1 MKKWIEKN
9 KYFVGAIGVILIAL
23 FSFLLFEN
31 QQKEEVKEA
40 INTVVSSGLEE
51 AEKQKKHVETKSS
64 ETVQSNQVDV
74 ITGTEAQEETPIP
87 TVISLTEGER
97 PSVKTIQNA
106 QENFNEVSDS
116 VLGSIEI
123 DSIQLKLPI
132 LMGDS
137 FDNMLYGAC
146 TVLSKQTM
154 GKGNYALAS
163 HNAGYEGLLF
173 TSLNKVSVGD
183 LVKLND
189 REGHSFIYKV
199 KEQKHVDM
207 TDTTM
212 LNLTRKPT
220 LTLITCDQATKTTG
234 RIIVIAELV

>member
-1 MKKWIEKN
+1 MKTWIEKN
-9 KYFVGAIGVILIAL
+9 KYFVGAIGIILIAL
-23 FSFLLFEN
+23 FSLLLFEN
-31 QQKEEVKEA
+31 RQKEGVKEA

-51 AEKQKKHVETKSS
+51 AKKPKKHLETKSS
-64 ETVQSNQVDV
+64 ETVQSNQVDI
-74 ITGTEAQEETPIP
+74 ITGTEAQEETTIP
-87 TVISLTEGER
+87 VGVALSEGER
-97 PSVKTIQNA
+97 PTIKTIQNV

-132 LMGDS
+132 LIGDS

-146 TVLSKQTM
+146 TVLPKQTM

-183 LVKLND
+183 LIKVND
-189 REGHSFIYKV
+189 RSGHSFIYKV
-199 KEQKHVDM
+199 KEQRHVDM

-234 RIIVIAELV
+234 RIIVIAELI

>member
-1 MKKWIEKN
+1 MKN

-23 FSFLLFEN
+23 FHSFFSKPTKRRSERSYKYN
-31 QQKEEVKEA
+31 GIKWFRGSRKA
-40 INTVVSSGLEE
+40 
-51 AEKQKKHVETKSS
+51 KKHVETKSS

-74 ITGTEAQEETPIP
+74 ITGTEVQEETPIP

-97 PSVKTIQNA
+97 PSVKTIQSA
-106 QENFNEVSDS
+106 QVNFNEVSDS

-146 TVLSKQTM
+146 TVLSKQMM

-163 HNAGYEGLLF
+163 HNAGYEGLL
-173 TSLNKVSVGD
+173 LP
-183 LVKLND
+183 
-189 REGHSFIYKV
+189 R
-199 KEQKHVDM
+199 
-207 TDTTM
+207 
-212 LNLTRKPT
+212 
-220 LTLITCDQATKTTG
+220 
-234 RIIVIAELV
+234 

>member
-9 KYFVGAIGVILIAL
+9 KYFVGAIGAILIAL

-40 INTVVSSGLEE
+40 INTVISSGLEE
-51 AEKQKKHVETKSS
+51 AKKPKKHVETKSN

-74 ITGTEAQEETPIP
+74 ITGTEAQEETTIP
-87 TVISLTEGER
+87 VGVALSEGER
-97 PSVKTIQNA
+97 PTINTIQNA

-146 TVLSKQTM
+146 TVLPKQIM

-189 REGHSFIYKV
+189 REGHSFTYKV
-199 KEQKHVDM
+199 KEQK
-207 TDTTM
+207 
-212 LNLTRKPT
+212 
-220 LTLITCDQATKTTG
+220 
-234 RIIVIAELV
+234 

>member
-1 MKKWIEKN
+1 MKTWIEKN
-9 KYFVGAIGVILIAL
+9 KYFVGAIGIILIAL
-23 FSFLLFEN
+23 FSLLLFEN
-31 QQKEEVKEA
+31 RQKEEVKEA

-51 AEKQKKHVETKSS
+51 AKKPKKHLETKSS
-64 ETVQSNQVDV
+64 ETVQSNQVDI
-74 ITGTEAQEETPIP
+74 ITGTEAQEETTIP
-87 TVISLTEGER
+87 VGVALSEGER
-97 PSVKTIQNA
+97 PTIKTIQNV

-132 LMGDS
+132 LIGDS

-146 TVLSKQTM
+146 TVLPKQTM

-183 LVKLND
+183 LIKVND
-189 REGHSFIYKV
+189 RSGHSFIYKV
-199 KEQKHVDM
+199 KEQRHVDM

-234 RIIVIAELV
+234 RIIVIAELI

>member
-1 MKKWIEKN
+1 M
-9 KYFVGAIGVILIAL
+9 
-23 FSFLLFEN
+23 
-31 QQKEEVKEA
+31 
-40 INTVVSSGLEE
+40 
-51 AEKQKKHVETKSS
+51 
-64 ETVQSNQVDV
+64 
-74 ITGTEAQEETPIP
+74 
-87 TVISLTEGER
+87 
-97 PSVKTIQNA
+97 
-106 QENFNEVSDS
+106 SDS

>member
-9 KYFVGAIGVILIAL
+9 KYFVGAIGMILIAL
-23 FSFLLFEN
+23 FSFLLLESK
-31 QQKEEVKEA
+31 QKEEVKEA

-51 AEKQKKHVETKSS
+51 AKKPKKESTKTTNSSSNESIQSVLET
-64 ETVQSNQVDV
+64 TTN
-74 ITGTEAQEETPIP
+74 EEPVP
-87 TVISLTEGER
+87 KVVSLSEGER
-97 PSVKTIQNA
+97 PTAEKIQQA
-106 QENFNEVSDS
+106 QQNFNQVADS

-132 LMGDS
+132 LEGDS

-146 TVLSKQTM
+146 TVLPKQEM

-163 HNAGYEGLLF
+163 HNAEHEGLLF

-183 LVKLND
+183 VVKLND
-189 REGHSFIYKV
+189 RSGNSFTYKV

-220 LTLITCDQATKTTG
+220 LTLITCDQATKTIG
-234 RIIVIAELV
+234 RIIVIAELI